1 MVASSYLMPAGETL
15 YVVRVA
21 RGLDRLKRP
30 ARPAKHTRQTYI
42 HEAFPLPLYQTR
54 KGVIC
59 FAPFQQC
66 DFDSALAINRLEPNR
81 LHDPALLHRDANTR
95 SDTWTPRMTIRRW
108 EPGRGGRCDTGD
120 AHSVSRRADIVRPVC
135 SREVVTKRR
144 YTTRNNQIFTSE
156 KFAKTV
162 FCGFRTQSYRVL
174 LLGGYCSDPLG

>member
-21 RGLDRLKRP
+21 RGLDPLKRP

-66 DFDSALAINRLEPNR
+66 DFDSLS
-81 LHDPALLHRDANTR
+81 RDQSIATKSLTR
-95 SDTWTPRMTIRRW
+95 PRTAAS
-108 EPGRGGRCDTGD
+108 GRKHAVRYLDAKNDNSSLGAGEGRPLRY
-120 AHSVSRRADIVRPVC
+120 HRRA
-135 SREVVTKRR
+135 
-144 YTTRNNQIFTSE
+144 
-156 KFAKTV
+156 
-162 FCGFRTQSYRVL
+162 FRQPPR
-174 LLGGYCSDPLG
+174 